1 MNKKIKEGVKTFKEN
16 VKELGQEVGSCICE
30 FAADTCDYVGEHPMV
45 ISIAAAGFL
54 KTLAWGVKLANMS
67 CIDVN
72 KNGVDK
78 IYLGNRVKT
87 LNKPMDIQ
95 DWFNY
100 LEEMY
105 KCNFKKKKQIS
116 YLKERNFID

>member
-1 MNKKIKEGVKTFKEN
+1 MKDNAKKFIKN

-30 FAADTCDYVGEHPMV
+30 FAADTCDYIGEHPMV
-45 ISIAAAGFL
+45 ISIVAAGFL
-54 KTLAWGVKLANMS
+54 KTLGWGVKLANLS

-87 LNKPMDIQ
+87 LNKSMDIQ
-95 DWFNY
+95 DWFEY
-100 LEEMY
+100 LDEMY

-116 YLKERNFID
+116 YLKTKGFID